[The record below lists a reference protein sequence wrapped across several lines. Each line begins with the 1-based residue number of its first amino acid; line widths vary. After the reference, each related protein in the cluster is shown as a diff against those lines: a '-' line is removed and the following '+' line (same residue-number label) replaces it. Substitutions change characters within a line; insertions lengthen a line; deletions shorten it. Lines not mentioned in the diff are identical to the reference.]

1 MKTLAEAGIETG
13 IALAPVI
20 PSYSEADIPALL
32 ELAKESGATRAF
44 MTLLRLPTESLREYF
59 IERLKEKL
67 PTKKDRILN
76 QIKRERGGK
85 LNSNEFGARMSG
97 STENWRMA
105 VKMFDLHFKRLGFAD
120 FETTETKEKQTLP
133 LQQSLF

>member
-1 MKTLAEAGIETG
+1 
-13 IALAPVI
+13 
-20 PSYSEADIPALL
+20 
-32 ELAKESGATRAF
+32 
-44 MTLLRLPTESLREYF
+44 
-59 IERLKEKL
+59 
-67 PTKKDRILN
+67 
-76 QIKRERGGK
+76 
-85 LNSNEFGARMSG
+85 MSG